1 MLNIYDLRLHHGGIR
16 NKMSSEED
24 IILSF
29 TYMVVNKD
37 CKINTSQIRSKLWK
51 KLAIKYNQR
60 KPNENEIYIEKIAVN
75 WYNASPNEVTL
86 LQLKVH
92 MPCKKCIWCKIMTMI
107 LWGDLWLLNPPN
119 SKPIVS

>member
-1 MLNIYDLRLHHGGIR
+1 MCKVNMLNIYDLRLHHGGIR

-75 WYNASPNEVTL
+75 
-86 LQLKVH
+86 
-92 MPCKKCIWCKIMTMI
+92 
-107 LWGDLWLLNPPN
+107 
-119 SKPIVS
+119 